1 MLAGG
6 LLVLAVAAAVLA
18 PVLAPAD
25 PTKISLSERLN
36 PPFWH
41 ADGST
46 SNPLGTDHLGR
57 DVLSRLLFGARITLI
72 VGFVTVL
79 IASTFGLIMGVFAGY
94 GGGHADTVIMRIVDI
109 ELSFPFMALAVAIV
123 AVVGPGVSNTI
134 LVLSIGAWVIV
145 ARLVRGEVLSLR
157 EREFVLAARSLGA
170 SRFHIMLNHIL
181 PNVASPV
188 IVTASFVFAIVIVVE
203 ASLSFIGLGVQPPQS
218 SWGLMLSEAR
228 DYMQVAWWL
237 AAFPGLAIVLVV
249 LPAQLLGDWLRD
261 TLDPTLRN
269 Q

>member
-1 MLAGG
+1 MLA
-6 LLVLAVAAAVLA
+6 VTAAVLA

-25 PTKISLSERLN
+25 PTNINLSERLN

-94 GGGHADTVIMRIVDI
+94 GGGRADSVIMRIVDI

-123 AVVGPGVSNTI
+123 AVVGPGVKKHYSC
-134 LVLSIGAWVIV
+134 LVYW
-145 ARLVRGEVLSLR
+145 
-157 EREFVLAARSLGA
+157 
-170 SRFHIMLNHIL
+170 
-181 PNVASPV
+181 
-188 IVTASFVFAIVIVVE
+188 
-203 ASLSFIGLGVQPPQS
+203 GLGDRCKAGSWRGSQPQRKRICS
-218 SWGLMLSEAR
+218 RCALTRCVKISHHAKSHIAECR
-228 DYMQVAWWL
+228 V
-237 AAFPGLAIVLVV
+237 PGHRH
-249 LPAQLLGDWLRD
+249 G
-261 TLDPTLRN
+261 
-269 Q
+269 